1 MAASS
6 AAAAAPTNPIPLPTD
21 SISEECKDD
30 DALTSTLHTCANDP
44 DFAVICAFLQK
55 FGKDLGLNLPN
66 FKHLQEWLTNNND
79 VPELR
84 DLHIK
89 LLRKTRKT
97 VHEKS
102 WESALSKFCFGY
114 SVQDAWE
121 IERFGYRNSSL
132 KVKLRI
138 FRELLE
144 SQFERNAKFRAHILT
159 LNADTLRSEPIGRD
173 RLGHAYWLTQDAHCN
188 LRIYQEHLDEEIWQ
202 VVATNRDEFVNLIS
216 RLRGNEV
223 VLPSKDIGEAD
234 EDTSSSN
241 SCHPKPPPPEQKEEE
256 DDEEVGDEPEK
267 TVPNLK
273 IKHRSPE
280 QEDQKSKK
288 VKVCMDLTK
297 ELCIFR

>member
-1 MAASS
+1 M
-6 AAAAAPTNPIPLPTD
+6 
-21 SISEECKDD
+21 
-30 DALTSTLHTCANDP
+30 
-44 DFAVICAFLQK
+44 
-55 FGKDLGLNLPN
+55 
-66 FKHLQEWLTNNND
+66 
-79 VPELR
+79 
-84 DLHIK
+84 
-89 LLRKTRKT
+89 
-97 VHEKS
+97 
-102 WESALSKFCFGY
+102 
-114 SVQDAWE
+114 
-121 IERFGYRNSSL
+121 
-132 KVKLRI
+132 
-138 FRELLE
+138 
-144 SQFERNAKFRAHILT
+144 
-159 LNADTLRSEPIGRD
+159 
-173 RLGHAYWLTQDAHCN
+173 GHAYWLTQDAHCN

-273 IKHRSPE
+273 IKLRSPE

-297 ELCIFR
+297 ELCIFS